1 VDFEQSYSEY
11 KRVIDEHLK
20 RALLDGEP
28 DLLYEP
34 VRYILFAGGKR
45 LRPVLLLLACELL
58 GGNPF
63 SALNAAIA
71 VEIFHNFTLVHDD
84 IMDKADMRRGIETIH
99 KKWDLNTAILSGDV
113 MFAIAYRFLTKLEV
127 KRFNEIV
134 DAFTKVAIEVCEGQ
148 ALDLK
153 LETSFDVGI
162 DDYIEMISKKTAS
175 LIKHSV
181 KIGALIAD
189 ADEGEIQAV
198 ESYGL
203 NLGLAFQL
211 QDDLLDVV
219 AGEDFGKSIGGDIV
233 NGKRTFLL
241 LRALQRAEG
250 KEREILLRVFN
261 RDGVDSSLVPLV
273 RDIYYHY
280 GVIDETQEMVKFY
293 TDIAINSIKTLPE
306 NKARDMLI
314 WLANKLCERKI

>member
-63 SALNAAIA
+63 TALNAAIA

-134 DAFTKVAIEVCEGQ
+134 DAFTKAAIEVCEGQ

-189 ADEGEIQAV
+189 ADEGEIQAI

-273 RDIYYHY
+273 RDIYYYY
-280 GVIDETQEMVKFY
+280 GVIDETQEMVKLY
-293 TDIAINSIKTLPE
+293 TDIAINSIRVLPE
-306 NKARDMLI
+306 NNAKDMLI